1 MTILVHKTLCR
12 LYSAFMRM
20 RNGRCCVDNQLIN
33 LVQYIKPIVLQGQSS
48 CQRHCIQRQPF
59 SSNSVQHG
67 SKRQDSRV
75 LCAPR
80 RVATGHVKRSVLCKA
95 MNVGSVVDHLKEQA
109 QKQKTAAVLGA
120 FGILASGLA
129 LAGIQSAS
137 SSSAASPSAAAR
149 TIWGG
154 T

>member
-1 MTILVHKTLCR
+1 
-12 LYSAFMRM
+12 
-20 RNGRCCVDNQLIN
+20 
-33 LVQYIKPIVLQGQSS
+33 
-48 CQRHCIQRQPF
+48 
-59 SSNSVQHG
+59 
-67 SKRQDSRV
+67 
-75 LCAPR
+75 
-80 RVATGHVKRSVLCKA
+80 